1 MNTILQF
8 LRELAQHNDR
18 AWFNE
23 HKDRYLAV
31 QQRWNSF
38 CESLI
43 GEIGA
48 FDPDIARLTL
58 RDCTY
63 RIYRDT
69 RFSND
74 KSPYKTHFGV
84 FLAPGGKKSMHAGY
98 YFHVG
103 TGESAD
109 YPHGHMLAS
118 GNYCYDPKAIQ
129 ILRED
134 ISDGWDSFQQ
144 EVLAVADPRFTVD
157 QEGALKRVPRGYA
170 PDAPYADWMRLKSYC
185 LVMNVD
191 DAFITQP
198 HLAKRVAELF
208 RTTKPF
214 NDYVNRAV
222 DYVRSE
228 GAGSTR

>member
-1 MNTILQF
+1 MKTVLQF
-8 LRELAQHNDR
+8 LRDLAQHNDR

-23 HKDRYLAV
+23 HKERYLAV
-31 QQRWNSF
+31 QQRWNEF

-69 RFSND
+69 RFSPD

-103 TGESAD
+103 TGESNE
-109 YPHGHMLAS
+109 YPQGHMLAA
-118 GNYCYDPKAIQ
+118 GNYCYEPKAIQ

-134 ISDGWDSFQQ
+134 ISDGWESFQN
-144 EVLAVADPRFTVD
+144 EVLAVADPRFVVD
-157 QEGALKRVPRGYA
+157 QEGALKRVPKEYA

-191 DAFITQP
+191 DDFITRP
-198 HLAKRVAELF
+198 DLAKRVADLF

-214 NDYVNRAV
+214 NDYINRAV
-222 DYVRSE
+222 DFVH
-228 GAGSTR
+228 GK

>member
-1 MNTILQF
+1 MKTVLQF
-8 LRELAQHNDR
+8 LRDLAQHNDR

-23 HKDRYLAV
+23 HKERYLAV
-31 QQRWNSF
+31 QQRWNEF

-58 RDCTY
+58 RNCTY

-69 RFSND
+69 RFSPD

-103 TGESAD
+103 TGESNE
-109 YPHGHMLAS
+109 YPQGHMLAA
-118 GNYCYDPKAIQ
+118 GNYCYEPKAIQ

-134 ISDGWDSFQQ
+134 ISDGWESFQN
-144 EVLAVADPRFTVD
+144 EVLAVADPRFVVD
-157 QEGALKRVPRGYA
+157 QEGALKRVPKGYA

-191 DAFITQP
+191 DDFITQP
-198 HLAKRVAELF
+198 DLAKRVADLF

-214 NDYVNRAV
+214 NDYINRAV
-222 DYVRSE
+222 DFVH
-228 GAGSTR
+228 GK

>member
-1 MNTILQF
+1 MKTVLQF
-8 LRELAQHNDR
+8 LRDLAQHNDR

-23 HKDRYLAV
+23 HKERYLAV
-31 QQRWNSF
+31 QQRWNEF

-69 RFSND
+69 RFSPD

-103 TGESAD
+103 TGESNE
-109 YPHGHMLAS
+109 YPQGHMLAA
-118 GNYCYDPKAIQ
+118 GNYCYEPKAIQ

-134 ISDGWDSFQQ
+134 ISDGWESFQN
-144 EVLAVADPRFTVD
+144 EALAVADPRFVVD
-157 QEGALKRVPRGYA
+157 QEGALKRVPKGYA

-191 DAFITQP
+191 DDFITQP
-198 HLAKRVAELF
+198 DLAKRVADLF

-214 NDYVNRAV
+214 NDYINRAV
-222 DYVRSE
+222 DFVH
-228 GAGSTR
+228 GK

>member
-1 MNTILQF
+1 MKTVLQF
-8 LRELAQHNDR
+8 LRDLAQHNDR

-23 HKDRYLAV
+23 HKECYLAV
-31 QQRWNSF
+31 QQRWNEF

-69 RFSND
+69 RFSPD

-103 TGESAD
+103 TGESNE
-109 YPHGHMLAS
+109 YPQGHMLAA
-118 GNYCYDPKAIQ
+118 GNYCYEPKAIQ

-134 ISDGWDSFQQ
+134 ISDGWESFQN
-144 EVLAVADPRFTVD
+144 EVLAVADPRFVVD
-157 QEGALKRVPRGYA
+157 QEGALKRVPKGYA

-191 DAFITQP
+191 DDFITQP
-198 HLAKRVAELF
+198 DLAKRVADLF

-214 NDYVNRAV
+214 NDYINRAV
-222 DYVRSE
+222 DFVH
-228 GAGSTR
+228 GK

>member
-1 MNTILQF
+1 MKTVLQF
-8 LRELAQHNDR
+8 LRDLAQHNDR

-23 HKDRYLAV
+23 HKERYLAV
-31 QQRWNSF
+31 QQRWNEF

-43 GEIGA
+43 GEMGA

-69 RFSND
+69 RFSPD

-103 TGESAD
+103 TGESNE
-109 YPHGHMLAS
+109 YPQGHMLAA
-118 GNYCYDPKAIQ
+118 GNYCYEPKAIQ

-134 ISDGWDSFQQ
+134 ISDGWESFQN
-144 EVLAVADPRFTVD
+144 EVLAVADPRFVVD
-157 QEGALKRVPRGYA
+157 QEGALKRVPKGYA

-185 LVMNVD
+185 LVTNVD
-191 DAFITQP
+191 DDFITQP
-198 HLAKRVAELF
+198 DLAKRVADLF

-214 NDYVNRAV
+214 NDYINRAV
-222 DYVRSE
+222 DFVH
-228 GAGSTR
+228 GK

>member
-1 MNTILQF
+1 MKTVLQF
-8 LRELAQHNDR
+8 LRDLAQHNDR

-23 HKDRYLAV
+23 HKERYLAV
-31 QQRWNSF
+31 QQRWNEF

-69 RFSND
+69 RFSPD

-103 TGESAD
+103 TGESNE
-109 YPHGHMLAS
+109 YPQGHMLAA
-118 GNYCYDPKAIQ
+118 GNYCYEPKAIQ

-134 ISDGWDSFQQ
+134 ISDGWENFQN
-144 EVLAVADPRFTVD
+144 EVLAVADPRFVVD
-157 QEGALKRVPRGYA
+157 QEGALKRVPKGYA

-191 DAFITQP
+191 DDFITQP
-198 HLAKRVAELF
+198 DLAKRVADLF

-214 NDYVNRAV
+214 NDYINRAV
-222 DYVRSE
+222 DFVH
-228 GAGSTR
+228 GK

>member
-1 MNTILQF
+1 MKTVLQF
-8 LRELAQHNDR
+8 LRDLAQHNDR

-23 HKDRYLAV
+23 HKERYLAV
-31 QQRWNSF
+31 QQRWNEF

-69 RFSND
+69 RFSPD

-84 FLAPGGKKSMHAGY
+84 FLAPDGKKSMHAGY

-103 TGESAD
+103 TGESNE
-109 YPHGHMLAS
+109 YPQGHMLAA
-118 GNYCYDPKAIQ
+118 GNYCYEPKAIQ

-134 ISDGWDSFQQ
+134 ISDGWVNFQN
-144 EVLAVADPRFTVD
+144 EVLAVADPRFVVD
-157 QEGALKRVPRGYA
+157 QEGALKRVPKGYA

-191 DAFITQP
+191 DDFITQP
-198 HLAKRVAELF
+198 DLAKRVADLF

-214 NDYVNRAV
+214 NDYINRAV
-222 DYVRSE
+222 DFIH
-228 GAGSTR
+228 GK

>member
-1 MNTILQF
+1 MKTVLQF
-8 LRELAQHNDR
+8 LRDLAQHNDR

-23 HKDRYLAV
+23 HKERYLAV
-31 QQRWNSF
+31 QQRWNEF

-69 RFSND
+69 RFSPD

-103 TGESAD
+103 TGESNE
-109 YPHGHMLAS
+109 YPQGHMLAA
-118 GNYCYDPKAIQ
+118 GNYCYEPKAIQ

-134 ISDGWDSFQQ
+134 ISDGWESFQN
-144 EVLAVADPRFTVD
+144 EVLAVADPRFVVD
-157 QEGALKRVPRGYA
+157 QEGALKRVPKGYA

-191 DAFITQP
+191 DDFITQP
-198 HLAKRVAELF
+198 DLAKRVAELF

-214 NDYVNRAV
+214 NDYINRAV
-222 DYVRSE
+222 DFIH
-228 GAGSTR
+228 GK

>member
-1 MNTILQF
+1 MKTVLQF
-8 LRELAQHNDR
+8 LRDLAQHNDR

-23 HKDRYLAV
+23 HKERYLAV
-31 QQRWNSF
+31 QQRWNEF

-69 RFSND
+69 RFSPD

-103 TGESAD
+103 TGESNE
-109 YPHGHMLAS
+109 YPQGHMLAA
-118 GNYCYDPKAIQ
+118 GNYCYEPKAIQ

-134 ISDGWDSFQQ
+134 ISDGWENFQN
-144 EVLAVADPRFTVD
+144 EVLAVADPRFVVD
-157 QEGALKRVPRGYA
+157 QEGALKRVPKGYA

-191 DAFITQP
+191 DDFLTKP
-198 HLAKRVAELF
+198 DLAKRVADLF

-214 NDYVNRAV
+214 NDYINRAV
-222 DYVRSE
+222 DFVH
-228 GAGSTR
+228 GK

>member
-1 MNTILQF
+1 MKTVLQF
-8 LRELAQHNDR
+8 LRDLAQHNDR

-23 HKDRYLAV
+23 HKERYLAV
-31 QQRWNSF
+31 QQRWNEF

-69 RFSND
+69 RFSPD

-103 TGESAD
+103 TGESNE
-109 YPHGHMLAS
+109 YPQGHMLAA
-118 GNYCYDPKAIQ
+118 GNYCYESKAIQ

-134 ISDGWDSFQQ
+134 ISDGWESFQN
-144 EVLAVADPRFTVD
+144 EVLAVADPRFVVD
-157 QEGALKRVPRGYA
+157 QEGALKRVPKGYA

-191 DAFITQP
+191 DDFITQP
-198 HLAKRVAELF
+198 DLAKRVADLF

-214 NDYVNRAV
+214 NDYINRAV
-222 DYVRSE
+222 DFIH
-228 GAGSTR
+228 GK

>member
-1 MNTILQF
+1 MKTVLQF
-8 LRELAQHNDR
+8 LRDLAQHNDR

-23 HKDRYLAV
+23 HKERYLAV
-31 QQRWNSF
+31 QQRWNEF

-69 RFSND
+69 RFSPD

-103 TGESAD
+103 TGESNE
-109 YPHGHMLAS
+109 YPQGHMLAA
-118 GNYCYDPKAIQ
+118 GNYCYEPKAIQ

-134 ISDGWDSFQQ
+134 ISDGWESFQN
-144 EVLAVADPRFTVD
+144 EVLAVADPRFVVD
-157 QEGALKRVPRGYA
+157 QEGALKRVPKGYA

-191 DAFITQP
+191 DDFITQP
-198 HLAKRVAELF
+198 DLATRVAELF

-214 NDYVNRAV
+214 NDYINRAV
-222 DYVRSE
+222 DFVH
-228 GAGSTR
+228 GK

>member
-1 MNTILQF
+1 MKTVLQF
-8 LRELAQHNDR
+8 LRDLAQHNDR

-23 HKDRYLAV
+23 HKERYLAV
-31 QQRWNSF
+31 QQRWNEF

-69 RFSND
+69 RFSPD

-103 TGESAD
+103 TGESNE
-109 YPHGHMLAS
+109 YPQGHMLAA
-118 GNYCYDPKAIQ
+118 GNYCYEPKAIQ

-134 ISDGWDSFQQ
+134 ISDGWESFQN
-144 EVLAVADPRFTVD
+144 EVVAVADPRFVVD
-157 QEGALKRVPRGYA
+157 QEGALKRVPKGYA

-191 DAFITQP
+191 DDFIIQP
-198 HLAKRVAELF
+198 DLAKRVADLF

-214 NDYVNRAV
+214 NDYINRAV
-222 DYVRSE
+222 DFVH
-228 GAGSTR
+228 GK

>member
-1 MNTILQF
+1 MKTVLQF
-8 LRELAQHNDR
+8 LRDLAQHNDR

-23 HKDRYLAV
+23 HKERYLAV
-31 QQRWNSF
+31 QQRWNEF

-69 RFSND
+69 RFSPD

-103 TGESAD
+103 TGESNE
-109 YPHGHMLAS
+109 YPQGHMLAA
-118 GNYCYDPKAIQ
+118 GNYCYEPKAIQ

-134 ISDGWDSFQQ
+134 ISDGWENFQN
-144 EVLAVADPRFTVD
+144 EVLAVADPRFVVD
-157 QEGALKRVPRGYA
+157 QEGALKRVPKGYT

-191 DAFITQP
+191 DDFITQP
-198 HLAKRVAELF
+198 DLAKRVADLF

-214 NDYVNRAV
+214 NDYINRAV
-222 DYVRSE
+222 DFVH
-228 GAGSTR
+228 GK